1 MMAIKADQPLDRA
14 ERAELERLRR
24 QVADGRRDQFDGQRG
39 AGTDRSNNRRTL
51 RWTATILLLIIVA
64 ALAIS
69 GVLAR
74 FARSEVLDTDRYV
87 ETVSPLAGNTTLQ
100 NELATQITAAI
111 MERGN
116 IAEVTR
122 EALVALTQN
131 APNVPPAVV
140 GLAPVLTEQ
149 AESFID
155 QTVRSLLASDQFEEL
170 WIQANKQAHEA
181 LVKLLTGEERAAIVV
196 DDSGT
201 VSIALEPIV
210 ANVRDRLKDRG
221 FAFADNIPNVDKSF
235 VIFRSPDLVK
245 AQNAVSAL
253 DKASTI
259 LPWLTL
265 LVAVAAVWAAPKGS
279 RRRAVSLVGVSI
291 ALAMVVLAIGLSIGR
306 SLYLDAVPADVLSPG
321 AAEALIDAVLVPLRS
336 MLRALAVVGIVV
348 ALVGYLSGSSR
359 SATAVRGAYSK
370 AVDSLRGRGTRT
382 PHPVETFAAKY
393 RMPLRLSIVA
403 VAIAVLVFW
412 DYPSGL
418 VVMATVLIAVI
429 AMVIV
434 ELVARP
440 AVVQNPSP
448 AESAAGP
455 SSTVDSATSNPDP
468 GPSEPAGKSAHGR
481 EA

>member
-1 MMAIKADQPLDRA
+1 MMATRAGQPLDRA

-24 QVADGRRDQFDGQRG
+24 QVADGRRDQLDGQGG
-39 AGTDRSNNRRTL
+39 AGSGLPADRRAL
-51 RWTATILLLIIVA
+51 RWSATILLLIIVA

-87 ETVSPLAGNTTLQ
+87 ETVSPLARNTALQ
-100 NELATQITAAI
+100 NELSTQITAVI
-111 MERGN
+111 MERAK

-122 EALVALTQN
+122 EALSALTQN

-149 AESFID
+149 AKSFID
-155 QTVRSLLASDQFEEL
+155 QTVRSLLRSEQFEEL
-170 WIQANKQAHEA
+170 WVQANKQAHEA
-181 LVKLLTGEERAAIVV
+181 LVKLLTGEARAAIVV

-210 ANVRDRLKDRG
+210 AKVRDRLKDRG
-221 FAFADNIPNVDKSF
+221 FAFADNIPDIDKSF

-265 LVAVAAVWAAPKGS
+265 LVAVAAVWAAPRGS

-306 SLYLDAVPADVLSPG
+306 SMYLDAVPADVLSRG
-321 AAEALIDAVLVPLRS
+321 SAEALIDAVLIPLRS
-336 MLRALAVVGIVV
+336 MLRALAVVAVVV
-348 ALVGYLSGSSR
+348 ALLGYLSGSSR
-359 SATAVRGAYSK
+359 SAGAVRGAYSK
-370 AVDSLRGRGTRT
+370 TVDSLRGRGTRA
-382 PHPVETFAAKY
+382 PHPVETFAARY
-393 RMPLRLSIVA
+393 RMPLRLSIIA

-418 VVMATVLIAVI
+418 VVTATVLVAVL
-429 AMVIV
+429 AMVVV

-440 AVVQNPSP
+440 AVVQNAP
-448 AESAAGP
+448 ESG
-455 SSTVDSATSNPDP
+455 S
-468 GPSEPAGKSAHGR
+468 
-481 EA
+481 

>member
-1 MMAIKADQPLDRA
+1 MMATRAGQPLDRA

-24 QVADGRRDQFDGQRG
+24 QVADGRRDQLDGQGG
-39 AGTDRSNNRRTL
+39 AGSGLPADRRAL
-51 RWTATILLLIIVA
+51 RWSATILLLIIVA

-87 ETVSPLAGNTTLQ
+87 ETVSPLARNAALQ
-100 NELATQITAAI
+100 NELSTQITAVI
-111 MERGN
+111 MERAK

-122 EALVALTQN
+122 EALSALTQN

-149 AESFID
+149 AKSFID
-155 QTVRSLLASDQFEEL
+155 QTVRSLLGSEQFEEF
-170 WIQANKQAHEA
+170 WVQANKQAHEA
-181 LVKLLTGEERAAIVV
+181 LVKLLTGEARAAIVV

-210 ANVRDRLKDRG
+210 AKVRDRLKDRG
-221 FAFADNIPNVDKSF
+221 FAFADNIPDIDKSF

-265 LVAVAAVWAAPKGS
+265 LVAVAAVWAAPRGS

-306 SLYLDAVPADVLSPG
+306 SMYLDAVPADVLSRG
-321 AAEALIDAVLVPLRS
+321 SAEALIDAVLVPLRS
-336 MLRALAVVGIVV
+336 MLRALAVVAVVV

-359 SATAVRGAYSK
+359 SAGAVRGAYSS
-370 AVDSLRGRGTRT
+370 AVDSLRGRSTRA
-382 PHPVETFAAKY
+382 PHPLETFAARY
-393 RMPLRLSIVA
+393 RIPLRLSIIA

-418 VVMATVLIAVI
+418 VVTATVLVAVL
-429 AMVIV
+429 AMVVV

-440 AVVQNPSP
+440 AVVQNAP
-448 AESAAGP
+448 ESG
-455 SSTVDSATSNPDP
+455 S
-468 GPSEPAGKSAHGR
+468 
-481 EA
+481 